1 MGGEY
6 YDGSYII
13 AKEKRLDCLFQP
25 LFFFLRDYFPRNL
38 VLM

>member
-13 AKEKRLDCLFQP
+13 AKEKRLEQTIQP